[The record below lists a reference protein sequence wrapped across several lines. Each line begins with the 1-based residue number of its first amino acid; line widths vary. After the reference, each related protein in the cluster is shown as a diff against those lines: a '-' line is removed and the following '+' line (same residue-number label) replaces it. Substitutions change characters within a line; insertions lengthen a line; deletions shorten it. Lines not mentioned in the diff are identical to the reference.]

1 MQGDC
6 LNNRSSMT
14 DPILIAIDKH
24 RRAREQH
31 LAALGET
38 ETICDDR
45 IGPACEAEISS
56 WDELLATKP
65 TTLAGLQAFLE
76 YVETWQAQDD
86 GIYGEQFIPCR
97 DFGFASRTNPVVA
110 YRNHIFGPARR
121 QLRHCTRKAQR
132 VGGRLA
138 PIPII
143 IVGKP
148 PNY

>member
-1 MQGDC
+1 
-6 LNNRSSMT
+6 MT

-76 YVETWQAQDD
+76 YVGKWQPQDD
-86 GIYGEQFIPCR
+86 GIYADAGDLLTAIRSAAESAKTLAFAA
-97 DFGFASRTNPVVA
+97 ASRQPATG
-110 YRNHIFGPARR
+110 GP
-121 QLRHCTRKAQR
+121 
-132 VGGRLA
+132 
-138 PIPII
+138 
-143 IVGKP
+143 
-148 PNY
+148 